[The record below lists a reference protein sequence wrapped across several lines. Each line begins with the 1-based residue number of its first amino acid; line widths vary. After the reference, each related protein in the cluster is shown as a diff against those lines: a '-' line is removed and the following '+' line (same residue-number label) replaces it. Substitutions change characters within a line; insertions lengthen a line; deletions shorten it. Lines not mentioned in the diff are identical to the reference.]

1 MGPARCPVAEKA
13 HPSEWLKTNGF
24 HEIEADL
31 NSTSSLLRDDRA
43 LQIKLN
49 EIRAEDDDT
58 EMTHSV
64 AINLYPA
71 TLNMPQLTIV
81 VIDTIPVELKRS
93 YMVWNWFVYV
103 LAANLLLVILSCG
116 LLHGGASA
124 RLNPLPKRCASWK
137 NITARS

>member
-1 MGPARCPVAEKA
+1 MKKRIRP
-13 HPSEWLKTNGF
+13 EWLKTNGF

-64 AINLYPA
+64 AINLTP
-71 TLNMPQLTIV
+71 P
-81 VIDTIPVELKRS
+81 P
-93 YMVWNWFVYV
+93 
-103 LAANLLLVILSCG
+103 
-116 LLHGGASA
+116 
-124 RLNPLPKRCASWK
+124 
-137 NITARS
+137 